1 MRYYYVVFQCFILS
15 LLTGSAQ
22 AQTAAPATDTTRLKH
37 DTYSERMPV
46 FPVLAPGDNAVPSN
60 QRFMRFLNAD
70 VHFPARALRDG
81 ISGRVYFSFAVNAQ
95 GRVQDIKLV
104 KGLGRYGR
112 RSAAQRPPIGYR
124 SSPSKL

>member
-1 MRYYYVVFQCFILS
+1 MRYHSTVFLGFILS
-15 LLTGSAQ
+15 LLTDGVQ
-22 AQTAAPATDTTRLKH
+22 AQTAAPATDTTRPKH
-37 DTYSERMPV
+37 YTYSERMPV